1 MRVLVKSL
9 TADAA
14 TGRFRMEV
22 VWHDSW
28 EADEQRLDGRLAAA
42 PACWMLVGYA
52 SGYASFCLGR
62 DVFFIEQKCRAVG
75 ARACRAVG
83 QDRASWGQEV
93 EPLLACFQADDI
105 QGQIRDLT
113 RALKEKMREV
123 ERQRR
128 QIDRLDSGKS
138 TALVEVH
145 SESFRQVVDLA
156 HRAARYD
163 SSVLITGDSGVG
175 KELMARYIHRA
186 LPCASGPFLAVNCAA
201 LPETLL
207 ESELFGHRAG
217 AFTGAVHDRVGLFE
231 EANGGTLFL
240 DEIGDISSTLQ
251 VKLLRALQEKEVL
264 RVGDSRP
271 RKVNVRILAA
281 TNRNLSE
288 AIRASQFREDLF
300 YRLGVIE
307 IHIPPLRERTEDI
320 LPLARHFVKLLAK
333 KLKLPGLRLDARCAD
348 YLQSYR
354 WPGNIR
360 ELENAIERAAVV
372 SHDGLI
378 TPECLPPIIL
388 LGRREPLDGYATELS
403 LAEVQRRHILRVLEA
418 ARGNRQ
424 QAARMLGISNTT
436 LWRTAQHW
444 RGTDGKIGRQE
455 NERTAT
461 GGAARHWGRGIGWG

>member
-1 MRVLVKSL
+1 MRSAR
-9 TADAA
+9 TA
-14 TGRFRMEV
+14 
-22 VWHDSW
+22 
-28 EADEQRLDGRLAAA
+28 Q
-42 PACWMLVGYA
+42 
-52 SGYASFCLGR
+52 
-62 DVFFIEQKCRAVG
+62 
-75 ARACRAVG
+75 
-83 QDRASWGQEV
+83 SWGQEV
-93 EPLLACFQADDI
+93 EPLLAYFQADDI

-113 RALKEKMREV
+113 QALKEKMREV

-156 HRAARYD
+156 HRTAHYD

-186 LPCASGPFLAVNCAA
+186 SPRASGPFLAVNCAA

-251 VKLLRALQEKEVL
+251 VKLLRSLQEKEIL

-271 RKVNVRILAA
+271 AEVNVRILAA

-307 IHIPPLRERTEDI
+307 IHIPPLRERAEDI

-333 KLKLPGLRLDARCAD
+333 KLKLPGLRLGRTLCR
-348 YLQSYR
+348 LS
-354 WPGNIR
+354 
-360 ELENAIERAAVV
+360 AV
-372 SHDGLI
+372 
-378 TPECLPPIIL
+378 
-388 LGRREPLDGYATELS
+388 LS
-403 LAEVQRRHILRVLEA
+403 LAR
-418 ARGNRQ
+418 
-424 QAARMLGISNTT
+424 
-436 LWRTAQHW
+436 
-444 RGTDGKIGRQE
+444 
-455 NERTAT
+455 
-461 GGAARHWGRGIGWG
+461 